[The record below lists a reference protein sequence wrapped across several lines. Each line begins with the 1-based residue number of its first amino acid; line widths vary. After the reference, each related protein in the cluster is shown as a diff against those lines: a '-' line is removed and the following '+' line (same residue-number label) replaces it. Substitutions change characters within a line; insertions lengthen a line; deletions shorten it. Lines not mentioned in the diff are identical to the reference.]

1 MGKKFPGKERFIGKF
16 WSFVVKKIKKV
27 LKQIF
32 CRGGGKRTFFW
43 KNGIKKKNSH
53 NCDKNKKMAAFK
65 KTPNIIRRKLYKK
78 TFFNIFHFCSDTA
91 SQLFYVLLFVA
102 FNSG

>member
-43 KNGIKKKNSH
+43 KNGIKKK
-53 NCDKNKKMAAFK
+53 K
-65 KTPNIIRRKLYKK
+65 
-78 TFFNIFHFCSDTA
+78 
-91 SQLFYVLLFVA
+91 
-102 FNSG
+102 

>member
-32 CRGGGKRTFFW
+32 CEEGENELFFW
-43 KNGIKKKNSH
+43 KNGIMKKK
-53 NCDKNKKMAAFK
+53 
-65 KTPNIIRRKLYKK
+65 
-78 TFFNIFHFCSDTA
+78 
-91 SQLFYVLLFVA
+91 
-102 FNSG
+102 

>member
-43 KNGIKKKNSH
+43 KNGIKKK
-53 NCDKNKKMAAFK
+53 KIAIIATKTKKWPRLK
-65 KTPNIIRRKLYKK
+65 KHQT
-78 TFFNIFHFCSDTA
+78 
-91 SQLFYVLLFVA
+91 
-102 FNSG
+102 